1 MIMKLD
7 IHFEDNTLLTVQKK
21 NEQWQLEGKDSTLD
35 VLRTGS
41 HSWHVLYNHKTYL
54 VHLIDYDKT
63 TKKVKVSINNKVTS
77 FTIKTELDNLLH
89 SLGLDKMNAQKM
101 QDLKAPMPGLIVD
114 IKVKEG
120 QAVQQGDPLLVL
132 EAMKMENV
140 IKATGSAT
148 VKSIKVNTKDK
159 VEKNAILI
167 EFE

>member
-1 MIMKLD
+1 MKLD
-7 IHFEDNTLLTVQKK
+7 IHFEDNTLLAIEKK
-21 NEQWQLEGKDSTLD
+21 GEQWQLLNKNAIVD
-35 VLRTGS
+35 VLQTDTQ
-41 HSWHVLYNHKTYL
+41 SWHVLYNNKTYL
-54 VHLIDYDKT
+54 VHLIEYDKT
-63 TKKVKVSINNKVTS
+63 TKQVKVSINNKTTS

-89 SLGLDKMNAQKM
+89 SLGLDKVNAQKM

-114 IKVKEG
+114 VKVKEG

-148 VKSIKVNTKDK
+148 VKSIKVNAKDK
-159 VEKNAILI
+159 VEKNTILI

>member
-1 MIMKLD
+1 MKLD
-7 IHFEDNTLLTVQKK
+7 IYFEDNTSLTIEKRG
-21 NEQWQLEGKDSTLD
+21 EQWQLQNKETFIDILQTD
-35 VLRTGS
+35 TQ
-41 HSWHVLYNHKTYL
+41 SWHVLYHNKTYL
-54 VHLIDYDKT
+54 IHLIEYDKA
-63 TKKVKVSINNKVTS
+63 TKQVKAIINNKPIA

-89 SLGLDKMNAQKM
+89 SLGLDKVNAQKM

-114 IKVKEG
+114 VKVKEG

-148 VKSIKVNTKDK
+148 VKSIKVNAKDK
-159 VEKNAILI
+159 VEKNTVLI

>member
-1 MIMKLD
+1 MKLD
-7 IHFEDNTLLTVQKK
+7 ICFEDNTVLTVEKK
-21 NEQWQLEGKDSTLD
+21 GEQWQLHNKETLVD
-35 VLRTGS
+35 VLQTDT
-41 HSWHVLYNHKTYL
+41 HSWHVLYKNKTHIL
-54 VHLIDYDKT
+54 HLIEYDKT
-63 TKKVKVSINNKVTS
+63 TKQVKVSINGKIAI

-89 SLGLDKMNAQKM
+89 SLGLDKVNTHKM

-114 IKVKEG
+114 VKVKEG

-148 VKSIKVNTKDK
+148 VKSIKVNAKDK
-159 VEKNAILI
+159 VEKNTVLI

>member
-1 MIMKLD
+1 MKLD
-7 IHFEDNTLLTVQKK
+7 IHFEDNTLLAIEKK
-21 NEQWQLEGKDSTLD
+21 GEQWQLLNKNATVD
-35 VLRTGS
+35 VLQTDTQ
-41 HSWHVLYNHKTYL
+41 SWHVLYNNKTYL
-54 VHLIDYDKT
+54 VHLIEYDKT
-63 TKKVKVSINNKVTS
+63 TKQVKVSINNKTTS

-89 SLGLDKMNAQKM
+89 SLGLDKINVQKM

-114 IKVKEG
+114 VKVKEG

-148 VKSIKVNTKDK
+148 VKSIKVNAKDK
-159 VEKNAILI
+159 VEKNTILI